1 MEFTITTLSIEVLQ
15 VLKLGKLSEKK
26 CVCVWEEEKSMDN
39 FPFLCLFFNGTFP
52 LDGII
57 KCNSDTELNSV
68 SFVVPE
74 I

>member
-1 MEFTITTLSIEVLQ
+1 MEFTTIKTLSGVMKTGIKEIFTKKSLF
-15 VLKLGKLSEKK
+15 LSGKFYTFIYIFL
-26 CVCVWEEEKSMDN
+26 MT
-39 FPFLCLFFNGTFP
+39 PFL

-68 SFVVPE
+68 PFVVPE